1 MVNSIREAEAFPM
14 NDTVIST
21 MYKHQK
27 VVVSA
32 MFTQV
37 AKKLGLRRSAF
48 PEVATVDG
56 FQSCESRMV
65 SIQPSRILWA
75 LSKTRIGAIWHAH
88 AEWMSSSLWGHQQ
101 R

>member
-14 NDTVIST
+14 NDTVILT

-32 MFTQV
+32 MFTQA
-37 AKKLGLRRSAF
+37 AKKLDLRRSAC

-56 FQSCESRMV
+56 FQSRESRMV

-75 LSKTRIGAIWHAH
+75 LSMMRTGAIWHAH
-88 AEWMSSSLWGHQQ
+88 AEWMSSSL
-101 R
+101 